1 MNQVDVLLLVL
12 LVPFALRGYWRGFC
26 RESLGLAGL
35 LGGVLGAAALGP
47 RLATALLARGLL
59 PSPVAYIAA
68 FAVIFLSIAIAA
80 RLLGRLADRLT
91 RALLL
96 GGFNR
101 AAGVVFGSVKGAAL
115 LGFALLLLQRLVPYP
130 ALGEVIAAS
139 RLGPPLMQLAGSVL
153 DAGRGLY
160 ARPAGHRV

>member
-1 MNQVDVLLLVL
+1 MNQVDALLLVL
-12 LVPFALRGYWRGFC
+12 LLPFALRGYWRGFC

-47 RLATALLARGLL
+47 RLATALLSRGLL
-59 PSPVAYIAA
+59 PSLVAHLAA
-68 FAVIFLSIAIAA
+68 FAAIFLSIAIAA

-101 AAGVVFGSVKGAAL
+101 AAGVIFGSVKGAAL
-115 LGFALLLLQRLVPYP
+115 LGFALLLLERVVPSP
-130 ALGEVIAAS
+130 ALGEIIAAS

-153 DAGRGLY
+153 DAGHALY
-160 ARPAGHRV
+160 GRPAEHRV